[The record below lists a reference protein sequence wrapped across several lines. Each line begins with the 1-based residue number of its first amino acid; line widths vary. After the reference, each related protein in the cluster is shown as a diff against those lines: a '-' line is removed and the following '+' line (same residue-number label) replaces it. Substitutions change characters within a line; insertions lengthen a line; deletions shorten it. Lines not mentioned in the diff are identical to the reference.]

1 MHTIHQS
8 DSQAA
13 IGWYLEGFA
22 NEGKIWVIQLK
33 PLPFVIGRH
42 EGCHLRL
49 AFTEVS
55 RRHAE
60 IFERDSQLWLRD
72 FGSVNGTFLN
82 RQRVNGE
89 HELHSGDI
97 LHFGSQEFRITYKSA
112 VLQTSRPPPGDA
124 TMDIPVMDLPQGF
137 VNCEAEFDQMLRQ
150 RAVVPHYQPIVRMT
164 DHSVVGYELL
174 GRGGFDGLPS
184 GAWPLLQIA
193 RSLGKEVELSELFR
207 RVGVQKA
214 VALGNRYF
222 VFFNTLPTE
231 MNIRF
236 LQRSLRELRE
246 SAPDLPLA
254 MEIHESA
261 ITNLDT
267 MRSLRELLDDLDMKL
282 VYDDFGAGQA
292 RLVELI
298 EIPPDCLKFDIALIR
313 NIHNQSPQAQQFLQT
328 LVRMARDLGI
338 QTLAEGTELAEEVEV
353 CGRLG
358 FDLAQGFYFGRP
370 APHFQNTP

>member
-1 MHTIHQS
+1 VHTINQS

-22 NEGKIWVIQLK
+22 NEGRIWVIQLK

-60 IFERDSQLWLRD
+60 IFERDGQLWLRD

-82 RQRVNGE
+82 RQRIDAE
-89 HELHSGDI
+89 HRLNSGDI
-97 LHFGSQEFRITYKSA
+97 LHFGSQEFRITYKPALLRTDS
-112 VLQTSRPPPGDA
+112 PPPGDA
-124 TMDIPVMDLPQGF
+124 TMDIAIVELPQGF

-150 RAVVPHYQPIVRMT
+150 RAVVPHYQPIVRMA
-164 DHSVVGYELL
+164 DQRLIGYELL
-174 GRGGFDGLPS
+174 GRGGFEGLPS

-214 VALGNRYF
+214 AALGNRRF
-222 VFFNTLPTE
+222 IFFNTLPTE

-254 MEIHESA
+254 MEIHETA
-261 ITNLDT
+261 ITNLET
-267 MRSLRELLDDLDMKL
+267 MRSLRALLNELNMKL

-298 EIPPDCLKFDIALIR
+298 EVPPDCLKFDIALIR
-313 NIHNQSPQAQQFLQT
+313 NIHNQPRQAQQVLQT
-328 LVRMARDLGI
+328 LVHMARDLGI

-353 CGRLG
+353 CNRFG
-358 FDLAQGFYFGRP
+358 FDLAQGYYFGKP
-370 APHFQNTP
+370 APHFQGTP